1 MPYSDPKKQAAW
13 MRDKFRRNVELVRS
27 LKHRPCADCG
37 VQYPFYVMQF
47 DHVPARGKK
56 LFGLAVGDLAA
67 RSEKQ
72 ILLEVAKC
80 DVVCSNCHAS
90 RTYQRL

>member
-13 MRDKFRRNVELVRS
+13 QAAKFQRNVELVRA
-27 LKHRPCADCG
+27 LKHRPCADCD

-47 DHVPARGKK
+47 DHVPERGKK

-67 RSEKQ
+67 RSEAA
-72 ILLEVAKC
+72 ILREIEKC
-80 DVVCSNCHAS
+80 DLVCANCHAI
-90 RTYQRL
+90 RTYSRL